1 MNAVDASSLTTSPFP
16 LGSLVSMGAP
26 VDPNR
31 RAGAVGPIVHGPR
44 ERIAGAVYGTIVVLG
59 VLAAGSDSASIDAWE
74 LDVLMVATVLVLW
87 VAHVYAHALAASLAS
102 GLRLD
107 AAAITSLARREIP
120 IVLAAVGPALVLLLG
135 VFGLVTDEAAAW
147 LAVGVGSLTLAIMGF
162 RYARIASLGLL
173 GTILVV
179 AANLSLALLIAALKV
194 AVEH

>member
-1 MNAVDASSLTTSPFP
+1 MA
-16 LGSLVSMGAP
+16 AP
-26 VDPNR
+26 VDQNR
-31 RAGAVGPIVHGPR
+31 RAAAVGRNVHGPR

-135 VFGLVTDEAAAW
+135 VFGLVSDEAAAW

-173 GTILVV
+173 GTIVV
-179 AANLSLALLIAALKV
+179 VGANLSLALLIAALKV

>member
-1 MNAVDASSLTTSPFP
+1 MAT
-16 LGSLVSMGAP
+16 P

-31 RAGAVGPIVHGPR
+31 RAGVVGRIAHGPR

-59 VLAAGSDSASIDAWE
+59 VLAAGSDSASITAWE
-74 LDVLMVATVLVLW
+74 LDVLMLATVLVLW

-107 AAAITSLARREIP
+107 APAIGSLARRELS
-120 IVLAAVGPALVLLLG
+120 IVLAAVGPALALLLG
-135 VFGLVTDEAAAW
+135 VFGVVSDSTAAW

-162 RYARIASLGLL
+162 RYARIISLGVL
-173 GTILVV
+173 GTIAVV
-179 AANLSLALLIAALKV
+179 GANLSLALLIAALKV

>member
-1 MNAVDASSLTTSPFP
+1 MA
-16 LGSLVSMGAP
+16 AP

-31 RAGAVGPIVHGPR
+31 RAGAVGTIVHGPR

-135 VFGLVTDEAAAW
+135 VFGLVSDAGGG
-147 LAVGVGSLTLAIMGF
+147 LAGGRRREPHPGDHGIPLRSDRLARPPGDD
-162 RYARIASLGLL
+162 RGRRREPVARAPHRRAQGRCRAL
-173 GTILVV
+173 IL
-179 AANLSLALLIAALKV
+179 AGGRGAKLSGA
-194 AVEH
+194 